1 MKDYGKRIIPNNS
14 SEFVD
19 LVLPFVINGDLD
31 KAVDVLERYSK
42 KKKKNPKRH
51 FETSPM
57 LIYMAFHHS
66 LPISILTLC
75 NYYLVFINGVPDEI
89 EEQVNAFAEQEF
101 NKRFGSAQNF
111 LKSYLID
118 IEVRKLP
125 LLCDIVIHYRSIAE
139 LTPLISDYGY
149 YSKSWQFG
157 IKNNRPDICGQFLI
171 EGEIKDIL
179 HFSHGQVR
187 ELHGL
192 APQRSRWVS
201 EQLLFDRIKLT
212 FPKTIVIGQG
222 SPQWL
227 EGQRFDIWLPEH
239 SIAIEYN
246 GKQHYE
252 PVNFFGGEEGLKKT
266 SERDA
271 LKKQKCIDNSTHLF
285 ILDEDYDF
293 DFLVEQIRKLI

>member
-1 MKDYGKRIIPNNS
+1 MKDYGKRKIPRNW
-14 SEFVD
+14 SEFAD
-19 LVLPFVINGDLD
+19 LVLPFVIQGNLD
-31 KAVDVLERYSK
+31 IAVDILTRYSK
-42 KKKKNPKRH
+42 RKKKNPKEH
-51 FETSPM
+51 FETAPM
-57 LIYMAFHHS
+57 LVYMAFHHS
-66 LPISILTLC
+66 LPLNIQTLC
-75 NYYLVFINGVPDEI
+75 EYFSVFITGVPDEL
-89 EEQVNAFAEQEF
+89 EEQVNDLAEQAF
-101 NKRFGSAQNF
+101 IKRFGSTQNF
-111 LKSYLID
+111 LKTYVQEIKA
-118 IEVRKLP
+118 EPLP
-125 LLCDIVIHYRSIAE
+125 LVCLIKLFYRPLTE